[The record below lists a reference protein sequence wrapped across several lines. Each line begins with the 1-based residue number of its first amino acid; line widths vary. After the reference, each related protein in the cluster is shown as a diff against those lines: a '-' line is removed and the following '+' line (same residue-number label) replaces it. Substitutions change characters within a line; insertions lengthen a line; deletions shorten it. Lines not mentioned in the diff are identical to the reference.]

1 MSAIGI
7 LAAVHDEIAGLLEAM
22 GPGVVVRRIGQR
34 DYYSGVLSG
43 RNCVLVLARIGKV
56 AAAATVVTLIRE
68 FHVSAVVF
76 TGLAGAV
83 APHVNVGDVVV
94 GRALLQHDLDASP
107 LFPRYEVPLLGRSYF
122 DGDLNL
128 TALLAEAAQD
138 YLTSGLAL
146 EVSASTLSIFGVSA
160 PVVHEGTIVSG
171 DSFVSDAVSIAA
183 LQASLPDA
191 LCVEME
197 GAAVAQICYE
207 YGVPCAVLRTISD
220 RADDTAGVDFHAF
233 LTQVASHYSAGIVRR
248 FLESYEPLVPND
260 ADDSQPYRTISA

>member
-7 LAAVHDEIAGLLEAM
+7 LAAVHDEIAELLQAM

-43 RNCVLVLARIGKV
+43 RDCVVVLARMGKV

-68 FHVSAVVF
+68 FHVGAVVF

-94 GRALLQHDLDASP
+94 ARSLLQHDLDVRP
-107 LFPRYEVPLLGRSYF
+107 LFPQYEVPLLGRSYF
-122 DGDLNL
+122 DADTAL
-128 TALLAEAAQD
+128 TALLAISAQD
-138 YLTSGLAL
+138 YLTSGLAQ
-146 EVSASTLSIFGVSA
+146 EVSVGTLNTFGVNA

-171 DSFVSDAVSIAA
+171 DSFINNAASIAA

-197 GAAVAQICYE
+197 GAAVAQICHE
-207 YGVPCAVLRTISD
+207 YDVPCAVLRTVSD

-233 LTQVASHYSAGIVRR
+233 LTQVASHYSAGILRR
-248 FLESYEPLVPND
+248 FLEGYEPRISSVTG
-260 ADDSQPYRTISA
+260 DSRV